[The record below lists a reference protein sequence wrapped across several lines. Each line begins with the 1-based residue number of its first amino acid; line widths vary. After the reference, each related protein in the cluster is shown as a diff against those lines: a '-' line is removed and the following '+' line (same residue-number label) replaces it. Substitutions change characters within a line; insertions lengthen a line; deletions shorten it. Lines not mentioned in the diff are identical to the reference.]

1 MKPNAATPSG
11 DLGEASFLPVACEQV
26 YRLYV
31 TAGSPVSSRAVVNAR
46 RFFEAHL
53 PDRHSLSVLDLAKN
67 VASAKADQVV
77 ASPTL
82 VRLTPLPVRRFI
94 GDMSDVSRL
103 RASLG
108 LAREVSDVQRG

>member
-1 MKPNAATPSG
+1 MKVTAATTSG
-11 DLGEASFLPVACEQV
+11 DFDEATLQLAASEQV

-46 RFFEAHL
+46 RFFDSHL
-53 PDRHSLSVLDLAKN
+53 PGQHSLSVLDLAKN
-67 VASAKADQVV
+67 VELAKADQVV

-82 VRLTPLPVRRFI
+82 VRLMPLPPRRFI

-103 RASLG
+103 RVSLG
-108 LAREVSDVQRG
+108 LAPSAE

>member
-1 MKPNAATPSG
+1 MRSG
-11 DLGEASFLPVACEQV
+11 TSKTREPDAGTSPVPPGEQI

-46 RFFEAHL
+46 RFFDAHL
-53 PDRHSLSVLDLAKN
+53 PGRHSLSVLDLAKN
-67 VASAKADQVV
+67 VELAKADQIF

-82 VRLTPLPVRRFI
+82 IRLVPLPQRRFI

-103 RASLG
+103 RVSLG
-108 LAREVSDVQRG
+108 LAPV

>member
-1 MKPNAATPSG
+1 MANSPPRPSG
-11 DLGEASFLPVACEQV
+11 PREADSFAVPCEQV

-53 PDRHSLSVLDLAKN
+53 PGKHLLSVLDLAKN
-67 VASAKADQVV
+67 VELAKADQIF

-82 VRLTPLPVRRFI
+82 VRLLPLPQRRFI

-103 RASLG
+103 RFSLG
-108 LAREVSDVQRG
+108 LGSGPAV